1 MSINYLTKA
10 CSGGRIGDETLIN
23 GGLYPASVEAID
35 DVAMYDLLSSW
46 RRFIITTCEGGL
58 PARALIQ

>member
-35 DVAMYDLLSSW
+35 DVAMYDLLSS
-46 RRFIITTCEGGL
+46 
-58 PARALIQ
+58 